1 MRNWPSPMPRWDRPR
16 AGWCSINSTGTAIC
30 AGSTTGSPRARLRR
44 RRACCDGRA
53 ASASAAR
60 GRARG
65 RRAGGVPAGAAVGA
79 GRGAGGDLRAVSGH
93 RALHRRHLEQLGNLR
108 PRLSDPAARALAGLA
123 TPCHAGGRPLAALLA
138 GTGAAAGLRRG
149 LAAGGA
155 GGRPGGAAI
164 RLRRPLAD
172 RRAGG
177 AGSAAGHRHR
187 LRAAVPVARRAL
199 RRRLYRPADRFHGA
213 LHGLGAAAQRHTGA
227 ARGRQFNPSK
237 RQLVS
242 GGRVQR
248 RALPDRLLHAGLPV
262 CLPELPF
269 AATAFVVPDR
279 RGRRAHHRQRLAR
292 LHDRDDRSPE
302 RHDAGGRHRPYYLRL
317 AVFRAGHVAGVC
329 GRWPLAR
336 RTSRGRDRVPIQAG
350 RHARWPGRRL
360 RPGRA
365 GGGTVRAERAGAAGA
380 RPARPGA
387 GSGRAGR
394 HTAGVAGRARL
405 HGLASGLRDAGGA
418 LEPGTGRRHGPRRPQ
433 CAVLPPQRPGQGRRQ
448 LGKSSAPAQGPAV
461 GGRRQHHRQRGG
473 TRRDDT
479 AGARNGAARP
489 WRRYPGV
496 AMVLGRWPLPR
507 QRLRRQTAAGEK
519 RPAAWQRRRRRPV
532 RRDAAGRQ
540 SCRRTCRAAT
550 AAGRQPRSARTRAGA
565 QAPPGRPPMNP
576 APLVVHLLYRL
587 DVGGMETLLVDC
599 IRRMPPE
606 RYRHAVVC
614 LSDYSAFADQLR
626 APHVQLYALHKR
638 PGLAPATHVAL
649 WKLLRRLRPA
659 LLHTYNL
666 AAIEYHASAR
676 LAGVRAHLHAEHG
689 RDSSDP
695 HGRNRK
701 HNLLRRLLTPLID
714 TYVPVSRDLQQ
725 WLAATIGVPARKNR
739 LLPNG
744 VDTAHYRPDGPVA
757 RHFDAGCIVIG
768 TVGRLHAVKNHSG
781 LIDAFVRL
789 RALLPALAPRLRLAI
804 VGDGHCADAL
814 RAQVR
819 DAGLGDVV
827 WLAGAR
833 DDIAAL
839 LRGFS
844 VFALSSIA
852 EGTPVSILEAT
863 AAGLPIVSTNVGG
876 IAEVVDNGRTGLLAA
891 AGDNGALAAALAYY
905 CAHPRVAT
913 LHGQAG
919 RAHVQQH
926 ASIDATV
933 AAYLDVYETLT
944 QTHHRGARP
953 ACVES

>member
-1 MRNWPSPMPRWDRPR
+1 
-16 AGWCSINSTGTAIC
+16 
-30 AGSTTGSPRARLRR
+30 
-44 RRACCDGRA
+44 
-53 ASASAAR
+53 
-60 GRARG
+60 
-65 RRAGGVPAGAAVGA
+65 
-79 GRGAGGDLRAVSGH
+79 
-93 RALHRRHLEQLGNLR
+93 
-108 PRLSDPAARALAGLA
+108 
-123 TPCHAGGRPLAALLA
+123 
-138 GTGAAAGLRRG
+138 
-149 LAAGGA
+149 
-155 GGRPGGAAI
+155 
-164 RLRRPLAD
+164 
-172 RRAGG
+172 
-177 AGSAAGHRHR
+177 
-187 LRAAVPVARRAL
+187 
-199 RRRLYRPADRFHGA
+199 
-213 LHGLGAAAQRHTGA
+213 
-227 ARGRQFNPSK
+227 
-237 RQLVS
+237 
-242 GGRVQR
+242 
-248 RALPDRLLHAGLPV
+248 
-262 CLPELPF
+262 
-269 AATAFVVPDR
+269 
-279 RGRRAHHRQRLAR
+279 
-292 LHDRDDRSPE
+292 
-302 RHDAGGRHRPYYLRL
+302 
-317 AVFRAGHVAGVC
+317 
-329 GRWPLAR
+329 
-336 RTSRGRDRVPIQAG
+336 
-350 RHARWPGRRL
+350 
-360 RPGRA
+360 
-365 GGGTVRAERAGAAGA
+365 
-380 RPARPGA
+380 
-387 GSGRAGR
+387 
-394 HTAGVAGRARL
+394 
-405 HGLASGLRDAGGA
+405 
-418 LEPGTGRRHGPRRPQ
+418 
-433 CAVLPPQRPGQGRRQ
+433 
-448 LGKSSAPAQGPAV
+448 
-461 GGRRQHHRQRGG
+461 
-473 TRRDDT
+473 
-479 AGARNGAARP
+479 
-489 WRRYPGV
+489 
-496 AMVLGRWPLPR
+496 
-507 QRLRRQTAAGEK
+507 
-519 RPAAWQRRRRRPV
+519 
-532 RRDAAGRQ
+532 
-540 SCRRTCRAAT
+540 
-550 AAGRQPRSARTRAGA
+550 
-565 QAPPGRPPMNP
+565 MNP

-819 DAGLGDVV
+819 AAGLSDVV

-852 EGTPVSILEAT
+852 EGTPVSILEAM

-876 IAEVVDNGRTGLLAA
+876 VAEVVDNGRTGLLAA

-933 AAYLDVYETLT
+933 AAYLDVYDTLT